1 MRQVLRSKIH
11 RAKVTEA
18 NPDYIGSITIDE
30 ALLDAVGLWAG
41 EKVLVA
47 SVDTGVRL
55 ETYTLRGERGSG
67 IICVNGA
74 AARLINEG
82 ELIIIIGFEI
92 TDQPLKAKT
101 AFVDSNNK
109 IEEIVEI

>member
-18 NPDYIGSITIDE
+18 NVDYIGSITIDE
-30 ALLDAVGLWAG
+30 DLLDAVGLWVG

-55 ETYTLRGERGSG
+55 ETYTLRGERSSG

-82 ELIIIIGFEI
+82 EVIIIIGFEI
-92 TDQPLKAKT
+92 TDHPLKSKT
-101 AFVDSNNK
+101 ALVDSNNR
-109 IEEIVEI
+109 IEKIVES

>member
-18 NPDYIGSITIDE
+18 NVDYIGSITIDE
-30 ALLDAVGLWAG
+30 DLLDAVGLWAG

-55 ETYTLRGERGSG
+55 ETYTLRGERSSG

-82 ELIIIIGFEI
+82 EVIIIIGFEI
-92 TDQPLKAKT
+92 TDHPLKSKT
-101 AFVDSNNK
+101 AFVDSNNR
-109 IEEIVEI
+109 IEKIVEN

>member
-30 ALLDAVGLWAG
+30 DLLDAVGLWEG

-55 ETYTLRGERGSG
+55 ETYNLKGERGTG

-82 ELIIIIGFEI
+82 ELIIVIGFEL
-92 TDQPLKAKT
+92 TDRPLKAKT
-101 AFVDSNNK
+101 AFVDSDNN
-109 IEEIVEI
+109 IEEIVES

>member
-18 NPDYIGSITIDE
+18 NVDYIGSITIDE
-30 ALLDAVGLWAG
+30 DLLDAVGLWAG

-55 ETYTLRGERGSG
+55 ETYTLRGERSSG

-82 ELIIIIGFEI
+82 EVIIIIGFEI
-92 TDQPLKAKT
+92 TDHPLKAKT
-101 AFVDSNNK
+101 AFMDSNNR
-109 IEEIVEI
+109 IEKIVES